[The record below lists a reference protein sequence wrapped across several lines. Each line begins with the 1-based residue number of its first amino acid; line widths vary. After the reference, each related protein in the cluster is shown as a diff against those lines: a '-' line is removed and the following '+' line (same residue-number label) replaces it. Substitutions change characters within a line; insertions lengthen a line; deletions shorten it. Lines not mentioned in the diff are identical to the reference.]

1 MRQETR
7 PARASA
13 KSQREQAN
21 EECLGGLRSPWRS
34 AEALHVS
41 GAVGAKVRKALEQA
55 LVEHPALLLAADGD
69 KEFEPSGDAQMAG
82 VERARVLVA
91 EALGVV
97 HPQPLGRSTWWQ
109 PHLARGWIAAA
120 NDPDVD
126 LPRWLLEGA
135 PLGVREDIPARSV
148 FPLVDP
154 AEANEA
160 LEEIYAREE
169 PRANYRSYEEAQAKV
184 QPELK
189 RLREA
194 GYVEVLGDW
203 SQVQARFGRSV
214 VVSKLAAILKP
225 RADGTLKVRLV
236 IDYRRSGVNAHVRT
250 SERVVLPRLKDAIAD
265 AVFLMA
271 SAGGSGGISF
281 FVLDFKDA
289 FHTIPVAPNDLDLQ
303 VFMSSPGVFELFNT
317 TVFGSKASPLI

>member
-1 MRQETR
+1 MGYQPWPPPVAADATVILQPPNSTILRRLSGQGHSPEEGPRPANSALHGKKVKVGRFGNALVPTEEARVEGLPTMRQETR

-91 EALGVV
+91 EALGVA

-109 PHLARGWIAAA
+109 PHLVHGWIAAA

-135 PLGVREDIPARSV
+135 PLGGPGGHTC
-148 FPLVDP
+148 
-154 AEANEA
+154 
-160 LEEIYAREE
+160 
-169 PRANYRSYEEAQAKV
+169 K
-184 QPELK
+184 K
-189 RLREA
+189 R
-194 GYVEVLGDW
+194 VPP
-203 SQVQARFGRSV
+203 GR
-214 VVSKLAAILKP
+214 
-225 RADGTLKVRLV
+225 
-236 IDYRRSGVNAHVRT
+236 
-250 SERVVLPRLKDAIAD
+250 
-265 AVFLMA
+265 
-271 SAGGSGGISF
+271 
-281 FVLDFKDA
+281 
-289 FHTIPVAPNDLDLQ
+289 
-303 VFMSSPGVFELFNT
+303 PGR
-317 TVFGSKASPLI
+317 GQ